1 MTLDNTDNEKP
12 FNERPFNERPLAF
25 IIEDDPQLITIFA
38 TAMELA
44 GYRTE
49 TAEDGRDALEKLATL
64 QPDIIMLD
72 VHLPHIAGDDVL
84 RYIRA
89 DARLKDTKVVLSTA
103 DSRIAAQLREEASL
117 VLLKP
122 VSFKE
127 LVELVST
134 ME

>member
-1 MTLDNTDNEKP
+1 MTLDNTNTNDEK
-12 FNERPFNERPLAF
+12 PFNERPLAF
-25 IIEDDPQLITIFA
+25 IIEDDPQLVTIFA
-38 TAMELA
+38 TAMEVA

-49 TAEDGRDALEKLATL
+49 TAEDGREALEKLATL
-64 QPDIIMLD
+64 EPDVIMLD

-84 RYIRA
+84 RHIRA
-89 DARLKDTKVVLSTA
+89 DERLKDTKVVLSTA

-127 LVELVST
+127 LIELVSSLQ
-134 ME
+134 

>member
-1 MTLDNTDNEKP
+1 MTLDNPNDEK
-12 FNERPFNERPLAF
+12 PLAF
-25 IIEDDPQLITIFA
+25 IIEDDPQLVIIFA
-38 TAMELA
+38 TAMEVA

-49 TAEDGRDALEKLATL
+49 TAEDGREALEKLKTL
-64 QPDIIMLD
+64 QPDVIMLD

-89 DARLKDTKVVLSTA
+89 DERLKDTKVVLSTA
-103 DSRIAAQLREEASL
+103 DSRIAAQLRADTSL

-127 LVELVST
+127 LIELVSSLK
-134 ME
+134 